1 MYEEFIQDMIIKA
14 RFEDMDEEGMEM
26 LMADIEPILEEY
38 LMVRITSRMSDEELD
53 IFENLLQRNP
63 INEDELQDFLE
74 TIIPGYDAWIGELLQ
89 EFENQYLAE
98 VQGIDQ
104 EEAPIKNMFDDDQE
118 SQKMAA

>member
-1 MYEEFIQDMIIKA
+1 
-14 RFEDMDEEGMEM
+14 M